1 MSPLMSPLISPFKLP
16 PQLRSRL
23 LPLCALTLAT
33 LGAHDARAQQ
43 NFQPSPSDLPPA
55 TSAAPANPGVGWVP
69 AEMAT
74 LAQQSSSHSDFSFDR
89 STLSLFSN
97 LPTLDAST
105 RQTIGKLNGVAL
117 HLYRFPGGSYSPA
130 TVQAVRAEYDRLGW
144 KHVSTSKPEPGF
156 SGESASHTDVWLNTQ
171 GINVAGAVILL
182 TGSTSVNLI
191 AVSGDLSTLDLLRL
205 RGHFGIPQ
213 FPSDALPH

>member
-1 MSPLMSPLISPFKLP
+1 MSTVRLSSTF
-16 PQLRSRL
+16 RSTL
-23 LPLCALTLAT
+23 LPLCLLALSS
-33 LGAHDARAQQ
+33 LGSNVVMAQQ
-43 NFQPSPSDLPPA
+43 AFQPSGSDLPPSA
-55 TSAAPANPGVGWVP
+55 SAAPASPSVGWVP

-74 LAQQSSSHSDFSFDR
+74 LAQQASSHSDFSFDR

-97 LPTLDAST
+97 LPTLDTPT
-105 RQTIGKLNGVAL
+105 RQTIGRLNGVAL
-117 HLYRFPGGSYSPA
+117 HLYRFPGYGSYSPA

-144 KHVSTSKPEPGF
+144 KHFSTSKPEPGL